1 MFSSFACLKAA
12 LDHGCQA
19 MAGAAEAD
27 AAADAATD
35 LTGHHLGALQVE
47 GDLPGKRPSGRRT
60 ELVDGDHRSVGSR
73 PAGRRDDQGGLGGVE
88 DVRAL
93 GEPRELGVRALIAF
107 LGVGLAAQ
115 RFLREVLAVWPL
127 KVLSL
132 TLIAC
137 ALASFAGA
145 VWRDRAIRARL
156 AHAEIPMM
164 PRLLTVGI
172 AALLIAISGL
182 AATALLWA

>member
-1 MFSSFACLKAA
+1 MSELAKPVPPDDPRVRLAEDRTV
-12 LDHGCQA
+12 L
-19 MAGAAEAD
+19 AAE
-27 AAADAATD
+27 
-35 LTGHHLGALQVE
+35 
-47 GDLPGKRPSGRRT
+47 RT
-60 ELVDGDHRSVGSR
+60 SWRGFAPGSR
-73 PAGRRDDQGGLGGVE
+73 SRR
-88 DVRAL
+88 R
-93 GEPRELGVRALIAF
+93 
-107 LGVGLAAQ
+107 LAAQ

-132 TLIAC
+132 TLIGC

-156 AHAEIPMM
+156 AHSEIPMM

-182 AATALLWA
+182 AATACSGREGQATVTRTRCQAALR